1 MAFGF
6 KFGGQSPVQKL
17 LAGKLSDADKTALLG
32 QLASTP
38 AEELAALVV
47 ADDAAIAQRGSQMF
61 QTRADAAGVKTLLE
75 AMLESSAAG
84 FGNAQKTLQKCK
96 DDLVAPALEELF
108 ERTKGDGLKKVWEV
122 ALDLAPSVSEPYWM
136 RAIGEAPGQ
145 QRVIAL
151 KRLSKTKTGDELK
164 KLLIQSLDNN
174 EPSLRKEAV
183 LQLSS
188 MQGDDIFNA
197 LLERVSTDDSRE
209 VREAAG
215 AYLNQSIARAPA
227 DKRPAALGKMI
238 LAGEPA
244 QRAQLVQGMFA
255 QGNPAELLS
264 GVLIFLKS
272 LTGAQH
278 KTVVDALKTQ
288 PSLLTHAVGNFKN
301 PDADV
306 RAQAVALVEAYA
318 NPQTTPHLVALLR
331 DPDWWVR
338 IAVCEALGRIKD
350 VQALGAL
357 KEQLADSDS
366 KFAAIEAI
374 GKIGTAASL
383 AVLAPLLRDPQTE
396 VRQAAVE
403 ALTLTREPQAEAY
416 LNEVAAKDPSVDVR
430 LKAVDAVREL
440 KGGPASEGAVLSS
453 KDLTKPIDKMLAYMR
468 ERGGSDLHITPGEPP
483 VIRVNGVLE
492 RVQSG
497 KLEAEHCKQALYE
510 ILDPVRRPIL
520 ESPVGSVDMCYA
532 INGVGRYR
540 TNIFR
545 MKRGIAAVFR
555 SIPNKAPTIA
565 ELALPKTMNDIGT
578 FHQGVVL
585 VTGPAGAGK
594 STTLTALVNLLNETR
609 EGHVLT
615 FEDPIEFVHKPK
627 KALVNQRE
635 MGRDSLTYA
644 SAMRGALREDP
655 DVIVVGDMRDPETIR
670 LALLASE
677 TGHLVVATMQTT
689 GAVATIDKLVESFPP
704 EEQDQV
710 RTGLSESLKLVLS
723 QVLVPRADG
732 KGRVAAFEVLK
743 STTAVRS
750 LIRDNKTYQ
759 LPGTMTIGRGVG
771 MLTLDGSLEA
781 LWKANT
787 ITYESAYLF
796 AQNKEQFA
804 KLKNPSPQGS
814 APGQPAAPAPSRP
827 PLTGGIARPAVM
839 PGQPGAAPGAARPV
853 PQILTKKP

>member
-17 LAGKLSDADKTALLG
+17 LAGKVPEADKQALLA
-32 QLASTP
+32 QLTSTP
-38 AEELAALVV
+38 AEELAALVLC
-47 ADDAAIAQRGSQMF
+47 DDAAIAQRGSQLF
-61 QTRADAAGVKTLLE
+61 QARADAAGVRTLLE
-75 AMLESSAAG
+75 AMSESAAG
-84 FGNAQKTLQKCK
+84 FANGLKTLQKCK
-96 DDLVAPALEELF
+96 DELVAPALDTLF
-108 ERTKGDGLKKVWEV
+108 ENIKGDAVKKVWEI
-122 ALDLAPSVSEPYWM
+122 ALDVSPNVSGPYLT
-136 RAIGEAPGQ
+136 RALVEAPGP
-145 QRVIAL
+145 QRVAAL
-151 KRLSKTKTGDELK
+151 KRISKLK
-164 KLLIQSLDNN
+164 GPEEFKAVLLGCLDSN
-174 EPSLRKEAV
+174 ESTLRKEAV
-183 LQLSS
+183 LQLSA
-188 MQGDDIFNA
+188 MQGEDIFNA
-197 LLERVSTDDSRE
+197 LLERVSTDDSKE

-227 DKRPAALGKMI
+227 DKRPQALGRMI

-244 QRAQLVQGMFA
+244 ARAQLVQGMFS

-264 GVLIFLKS
+264 GVLVFLKT

-278 KTVVDALKTQ
+278 RTVVDALKTL
-288 PSLLTHAVGNFKN
+288 PALLPHAVGNFKN
-301 PDADV
+301 ADADV

-318 NPQTTPHLVALLR
+318 NPSTTPHLVQLLR

-338 IAVCEALGRIKD
+338 IAVCEALGRVRD

-357 KEQLADSDS
+357 REQVADPDS
-366 KFAAIEAI
+366 RFAAIEAV
-374 GKIGTAASL
+374 GKIGTGAALS
-383 AVLAPLLRDPQTE
+383 VLHPLLKDPSPE

-403 ALTLTREPQAEAY
+403 ALAKTKEPQAEA
-416 LNEVAAKDPSVDVR
+416 LLAEVAAKDPSIDVK
-430 LKAVDAVREL
+430 LKAVDAMREL
-440 KGGPASEGAVLSS
+440 KGGEAKEGAVLSS

-492 RVQSG
+492 RIQSG

-520 ESPVGSVDMCYA
+520 ESPVGAVDLCYA

-545 MKRGIAAVFR
+545 MKRGLAAVFR
-555 SIPNKAPTIA
+555 TIPNKAPTIA
-565 ELALPKTMNDIGT
+565 ELGLPKTLNDIGT
-578 FHQGVVL
+578 YHQGVVL

-594 STTLTALVNLLNETR
+594 TTTLTALINLLNETR

-615 FEDPIEFVHKPK
+615 FEDPVEFVHTPK

-635 MGRDSLTYA
+635 IGRDSASYA

-710 RTGLSESLKLVLS
+710 RTSLSESLKLVVS

-732 KGRVAAFEVLK
+732 KTRVAAFEVLK
-743 STTAVRS
+743 STTSVRS
-750 LIRDNKTYQ
+750 LIRDGKTFQ
-759 LPGTMTIGRGVG
+759 LPSTMVIGRAQG
-771 MLTLDGSLEA
+771 MLTLDGSLEH
-781 LWKANT
+781 LWKTNV
-787 ITYESAYLF
+787 ITYEAAYQF

-804 KLKNPSPQGS
+804 KLKNPGPTGAGAVPGAAR
-814 APGQPAAPAPSRP
+814 APVAPPMARPAAPALQRP
-827 PLTGGIARPAVM
+827 TVPAQAAPAAPRPA
-839 PGQPGAAPGAARPV
+839 
-853 PQILTKKP
+853 PQVLTRKP